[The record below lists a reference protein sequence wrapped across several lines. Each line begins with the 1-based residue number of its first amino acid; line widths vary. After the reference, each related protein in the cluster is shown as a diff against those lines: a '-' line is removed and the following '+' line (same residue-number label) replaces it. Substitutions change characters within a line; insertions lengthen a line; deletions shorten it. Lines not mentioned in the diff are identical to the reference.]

1 MSRKPRLQ
9 AAETEPIFTVAIV
22 GRPNVGKSTLFNR
35 LVGRRTAI
43 VHDRPG
49 VTRDRKEA
57 FASLGDLNFRVF
69 DTAGL
74 EDANDDSLEG
84 RMRRLTLKSVADADV
99 ALLLIDAK
107 AGIVPTD
114 EHFADLLRQ
123 QKTPVILVANKCE
136 SKNDMAGVYEA
147 FRLGLG
153 DPIDISAEH
162 GQGLESIYHAIAGY
176 APPEAF
182 EPRDDDEDFGA
193 EELAPEFSPD
203 GMPPADLPERPLNIA
218 IVGRPNVG
226 KSTLINKLIGEERQL
241 TGPEAGITRDSV
253 MIPFVYGDRKLRL
266 VDTAGVRKRPNITD
280 AVEKISVGETFES
293 LRMADVVVI
302 TVDAT
307 VGLDKQDLTLARY
320 VEEEG
325 RAIVLALN
333 KWDLVEEKDKV
344 LQAIEYKL
352 ETSLAQLPGL
362 EVITLSAQ
370 TGLRIDNLMEA
381 VFRVHKVWSRH
392 IPTSALNRWLQATMV
407 HHPPP
412 LSIHKTRIKLRYMT
426 QVKSRPPE
434 FLFFSTRA
442 DDLPESYMRYLTNE
456 MRDAFD
462 LHGIPIRL
470 SLRKPKNPFI
480 DDEDNSRARF
490 RKAPPKE
497 SKFQTALKQKYESEG
512 PRLTPQQ
519 KEAKQRELEAHQKA
533 QKARREE
540 QKKKRGKLP
549 PKPRSL
555 KARAKNA
562 NKGKKVKIPRRG
574 WRG

>member
-9 AAETEPIFTVAIV
+9 AAETEPTFTVAIV

-35 LVGRRTAI
+35 LIGRRTAI

-49 VTRDRKEA
+49 VTRDRKEGY
-57 FASLGDLNFRVF
+57 ASLGDLNFRVF

-114 EHFADLLRQ
+114 EHFADLLRR

-136 SKNDMAGVYEA
+136 SKNDILGVYEA

-182 EPRDDDEDFGA
+182 ERNEDDEFGDA
-193 EELAPEFSPD
+193 EPFGEIAPD
-203 GMPPADLPERPLNIA
+203 DLPERPLNIA

-253 MIPFVYGDRKLRL
+253 MIPFLYGDRKLRL

-302 TVDAT
+302 TIDAT

-333 KWDLVEEKDKV
+333 KWDLVEEKDK
-344 LQAIEYKL
+344 LLHQIEYKL

-392 IPTSALNRWLQATMV
+392 IPTSALNRWLEATMS

-442 DDLPESYMRYLTNE
+442 DDLPESYMRYLANE

-470 SLRKPKNPFI
+470 SLRKPKNPFV
-480 DDEDNSRARF
+480 DENDNNRARF
-490 RKAPPKE
+490 RKAPPKA
-497 SKFQTALKQKYESEG
+497 SKFQLEQKEKYDNDG
-512 PRLTPQQ
+512 QRLTPQQ
-519 KEAKQRELEAHQKA
+519 KEAKERELEAHQRK

-540 QKKKRGKLP
+540 QKEKRAKLP

-555 KARAKNA
+555 KARAKKA

>member
-9 AAETEPIFTVAIV
+9 AAETEPAFTVAII

-35 LVGRRTAI
+35 LVGRRSAI

-49 VTRDRKEA
+49 VTRDRKEG
-57 FASLGDLNFRVF
+57 FATLGDLHFRLY

-74 EDANDDSLEG
+74 EDATDDTLEG
-84 RMRRLTLKSVADADV
+84 RMRRLTLKTIALADV

-107 AGIVPTD
+107 AGIVPLD
-114 EHFADLLRQ
+114 EHFADLLRE
-123 QKTPVILVANKCE
+123 QKTPVILVANKAE
-136 SKNDMAGVYEA
+136 SKEAMAGVYEA

-162 GQGLESIYHAIAGY
+162 GTGLESIYRAISRY

-182 EPRDDDEDFGA
+182 DRADEEPFPEEPTSA
-193 EELAPEFSPD
+193 EGEEQS
-203 GMPPADLPERPLNIA
+203 DLPERPLNIA

-226 KSTLINKLIGEERQL
+226 KSTLINRLIGEERQL

-293 LRMADVVVI
+293 LRMADVVVVVI
-302 TVDAT
+302 DAA

-333 KWDLVEEKDKV
+333 KWDLIEEKDKV

-352 ETSLAQLPGL
+352 ETSLAQLPGI
-362 EVITLSAQ
+362 EVITLSAH
-370 TGLRIDNLMEA
+370 TGLRIDNLMDA

-392 IPTSALNRWLQATMV
+392 IPTSALNRWLQATMA

-412 LSIHKTRIKLRYMT
+412 LSIHKQRIKLRYMT

-442 DDLPESYMRYLTNE
+442 DDLPESYMRYLANE

-470 SLRKPKNPFI
+470 GLRKPKNPFI
-480 DDEDNSRARF
+480 DEDDNSRARF
-490 RKAPPKE
+490 RKTPPKPARTQGGAQIPLE
-497 SKFQTALKQKYESEG
+497 PSQRRDPELRKAEN
-512 PRLTPQQ
+512 
-519 KEAKQRELEAHQKA
+519 AKIEAHRKA
-533 QKARREE
+533 QKERREE
-540 QKKKRGKLP
+540 QKKKRAKLP

-555 KARAKNA
+555 KARAKKA
-562 NKGKKVKIPRRG
+562 NKGKVVKIPRRG
-574 WRG
+574 WRP

>member
-9 AAETEPIFTVAIV
+9 AAETEPTFTVAIV

-35 LVGRRTAI
+35 LVGRRSAI

-49 VTRDRKEA
+49 VTRDRKEG
-57 FASLGDLNFRVF
+57 FATLGDLNFRVF

-74 EDANDDSLEG
+74 EDATDDSLEG

-136 SKNDMAGVYEA
+136 SRDSLSGLYDA

-162 GQGLESIYHAIAGY
+162 GQGLESIYRAISGY

-182 EPRDDDEDFGA
+182 EQRADDDGYDDA
-193 EELAPEFSPD
+193 EPAPDISPD
-203 GMPPADLPERPLNIA
+203 DLPERPLNIA

-226 KSTLINKLIGEERQL
+226 KSTLINRLIGEERQL
-241 TGPEAGITRDSV
+241 TGPEAGITRDAV

-280 AVEKISVGETFES
+280 AVEKISVGETFEA

-302 TVDAT
+302 VVDAT
-307 VGLDKQDLTLARY
+307 VGMDKQDLTLARY

-370 TGLRIDNLMEA
+370 TGLRIDNLMDA
-381 VFRVHKVWSRH
+381 VFRVHKLWSRH
-392 IPTSALNRWLQATMV
+392 IPTSALNRWLEATMA

-412 LSIHKTRIKLRYMT
+412 LSIHKQRIKLRYMT
-426 QVKSRPPE
+426 QVKTRPPE

-442 DDLPESYMRYLTNE
+442 DDLPESYMRYLANE

-480 DDEDNSRARF
+480 DENDNNRARF
-490 RKAPPKE
+490 RKTPPKP
-497 SKFQTALKQKYESEG
+497 SKFQGAVTQKRDPDA
-512 PRLTPQQ
+512 PRETPQQ
-519 KEAKQRELEAHQKA
+519 REAKQKALETHQKA

-540 QKKKRGKLP
+540 QKKKRAKLP

-555 KARAKNA
+555 KARAKKA